1 MATGT
6 YCPAELMLRERPCPL
21 RAEPVMGLHPG
32 VLYWQGEY
40 ILIYKGYTKVWTL
53 KIIFCFLLLN
63 FLLFSSFSSLFPLLL
78 TFFPPLLK
86 SFPICLEIP
95 PGPGGIRNNMQ
106 PWNILIYNGAP
117 GTAGC
122 QRWKEPFAP
131 LLRLVVGERQ
141 EWIQAAKNSF

>member
-1 MATGT
+1 MFFLNNTQCWGPNTAPGGHRDILSCRVDAEGEALPPKGRAGNGT
-6 YCPAELMLRERPCPL
+6 APW
-21 RAEPVMGLHPG
+21 GL
-32 VLYWQGEY
+32 VLARRVYSY
-40 ILIYKGYTKVWTL
+40 IQRVYKSLNSQKYIY
-53 KIIFCFLLLN
+53 IFFHLN

-122 QRWKEPFAP
+122 QR
-131 LLRLVVGERQ
+131 
-141 EWIQAAKNSF
+141 